1 MSQSL
6 AQIYLHIVFSTKV
19 RIPFLKEKKV
29 RDDLYAY
36 MAGICKNLDSPA
48 QMVGGGRG
56 SCALALPPFEEFG
69 AVAFSAGVEKG
80 LVKVGENSGGQPCRF
95 SLARWLRCIFGQP
108 QSCSILSNNTLPI
121 RKSIISGKRSKM
133 SFGGYAE
140 SMASRSMSDMFGIR
154 KYDVRA
160 R

>member
-80 LVKVGENSGGQPCRF
+80 LVKVGENSGGCQCPASRRVMIIFCWNYALVRYDLSWPTGERSVMSSGSSASPCSRVRRVKW
-95 SLARWLRCIFGQP
+95 S
-108 QSCSILSNNTLPI
+108 SCS
-121 RKSIISGKRSKM
+121 RR
-133 SFGGYAE
+133 
-140 SMASRSMSDMFGIR
+140 
-154 KYDVRA
+154 
-160 R
+160 